1 MTTLVI
7 GANGQIGRQFCE
19 LANAAGE
26 PIKAMIRDTAQ
37 QPWFAERE
45 IETVISDLEGDFRHA
60 FEGCDQVIF
69 TAGSGPHTGPDK
81 TLLIDLY
88 AAIRAVDIACEQGI
102 ERFLMVSAMRAEN
115 PMEAPE
121 KLRPYMSAKF
131 AADAHL
137 RTSDVP
143 HVILKPGRLTDEAA
157 SERVATSLEETGGEN
172 QVSRANVA
180 HALLHLLKARE
191 LVDRE
196 FVLLDGER
204 EVGEAL
210 R

>member
-88 AAIRAVDIACEQGI
+88 AAIRAVDIAREQGI

-137 RTSDVP
+137 RASGVP

-191 LVDRE
+191 MVDRE